1 MDLSNRYA
9 LYAPDMNAHIKEVP
23 TGFITSLLHSNSKRF
38 YVLIL
43 PHGQLTACPAD
54 HLHAYKTRYAVFR
67 VIKINRP
74 LTIARRDYVYR
85 WAIKT
90 FHL

>member
-9 LYAPDMNAHIKEVP
+9 LYTTDINAHIAEVP
-23 TGFITSLLHSNSKRF
+23 TGFITSLLSSNSKRF

-54 HLHAYKTRYAVFR
+54 QLRTYKKRYTVLGF
-67 VIKINRP
+67 IKINRP
-74 LTIARRDYVYR
+74 LTIARRDYVYC